1 MCAIMKHT
9 FLLFLLLL
17 CAAAVVAQERP
28 SWVDG
33 YFNDLA
39 YSYIKTASASGFSE
53 EEALEKAVAQV
64 IEARSQE
71 SGIRMKVTVST
82 DGRISSAGSDNLTV
96 KARVID
102 RYTEYNSGQ
111 YRVSILAQVA
121 KNPTFDFDAVR
132 VTDEYGFSPSVFVPG
147 MEQLQKG
154 SKGKGFFFIG
164 AETAFIG
171 TIVVAECMRSSFNSK
186 VNTSHDVDTR
196 RRNADSADRCATVR
210 NVAIAGALAVYA
222 WNVIDGIVAKGK
234 KHIVVAHRTTLDV
247 QPFFTPGLDGNAGG
261 GISLCLNF

>member
-1 MCAIMKHT
+1 MKHII
-9 FLLFLLLL
+9 LFFVSLL
-17 CAAAVVAQERP
+17 CASSALAQQERP

-53 EEALEKAVAQV
+53 DEALLKAVNQV
-64 IEARSQE
+64 IGARSHE
-71 SGIRMKVTVST
+71 SGVRVHIQIDTNGNVAAS
-82 DGRISSAGSDNLTV
+82 GSDNLTV

-102 RYTEYNSGQ
+102 RYVEYRGGQ

-147 MEQLQKG
+147 MAQLQKG

-247 QPFFTPGLDGNAGG
+247 QPFFTSGLDGNAGG

>member
-1 MCAIMKHT
+1 MKYT
-9 FLLFLLLL
+9 ALILMLLL
-17 CAAAVVAQERP
+17 CAASAMAQQERP

-33 YFNDLA
+33 YFNDLTN
-39 YSYIKTASASGFSE
+39 SYIKTASASGFSE
-53 EEALEKAVAQV
+53 DEALLKAVNQV
-64 IEARSQE
+64 IGARSHE
-71 SGIRMKVTVST
+71 AGVRVNIKIDANDNVTA
-82 DGRISSAGSDNLTV
+82 AGSDNLTV
-96 KARVID
+96 KARIID
-102 RYTEYNSGQ
+102 RYTEYSGGQ

-147 MEQLQKG
+147 MAQLQKG
-154 SKGKGFFFIG
+154 SKGKGAFFIG

-171 TIVVAECMRSSFNSK
+171 AIVAAECMRSSFNSK

-247 QPFFTPGLDGNAGG
+247 QPFFTSGLDGNTGG
-261 GISLCLNF
+261 GISMCLNF